1 MSLKILKID
10 IVLTVLSC
18 TLILQE
24 RKRASRPL
32 PQEHVV
38 KLIEGRYKSKE
49 MSKKVQDAI
58 LEQYK
63 KKYAKKT
70 LRRPKKYRLCKLKVT
85 KSAIMNIFGNFFFF
99 FFKSFVSEI
108 SYKNRCVFFLL
119 LLVII
124 YIPPEILDS

>member
-1 MSLKILKID
+1 MSLKILEIYL
-10 IVLTVLSC
+10 VLRVLNY

-24 RKRASRPL
+24 RKRVSRPL
-32 PQEHVV
+32 QQEHVV

-70 LRRPKKYRLCKLKVT
+70 LKRSKKYRLCKFKVT
-85 KSAIMNIFGNFFFF
+85 KSAIMNIFQFFFL
-99 FFKSFVSEI
+99 FKSF
-108 SYKNRCVFFLL
+108 KNRINLCFHNNLFITAVN
-119 LLVII
+119 
-124 YIPPEILDS
+124 